1 MPDACTLTAICIA
14 PIEKYALPF
23 TENSFMDWII
33 DSVPGDKVVYY
44 RGLLAHDRAPSG
56 KVLDPKS
63 RAALNAVAR
72 RVFTM
77 ASHGLVHPVQKR
89 IGPSDF
95 LYIAVKTK
103 PRTSAARGVSAILP
117 MAAAPCQAARTQPV
131 LSMLAA

>member
-1 MPDACTLTAICIA
+1 MPARSAVINIV
-14 PIEKYALPF
+14 PIEKHAVPF
-23 TENSFMDWII
+23 TEISFMDWII
-33 DSVPGDKVVYY
+33 DSFPGDKVVYY

-63 RAALNAVAR
+63 RATLNAVAR

-77 ASHGLVHPVQKR
+77 ASHDLVQPVQKR

-103 PRTSAARGVSAILP
+103 PRTSAARGASALLS
-117 MAAAPCQAARTQPV
+117 MAAAQCQSAGTESA